1 MFKTT
6 KNKYLLKKIIVQKIF
21 IISICLSNCIK
32 INKNTDLYMNYKEFF
47 IYKNIILIN
56 KIGSITVTLS
66 S

>member
-21 IISICLSNCIK
+21 IISICLSNYIK

-47 IYKNIILIN
+47 VYKNIILIN